1 MIDDP
6 IRARIE
12 ALGTRMTLPTV
23 RRALGV
29 VEGEHTSRRAGGS
42 DELMD
47 VRAYEAGDEARL
59 IEWKTSARQG
69 RPMVVRRERLVT
81 SRVWML
87 LDAGVEMTGSCASGE
102 RAYEVAANGL
112 RMFAALSLRRSDDVS
127 LVFGDAA
134 SITRVP
140 FHGGFA
146 QFERTL
152 DGALNRRWTH
162 GRNIGALLDY
172 ARRIKDRD
180 ALVVIATDE
189 QALGKE
195 HIRTLRLIA
204 RTHPIMLIDV
214 ATLNPF
220 SAGISAHVFDGLS
233 GRRLPAFLANP
244 RAAQQVDTHR
254 AYMAA
259 ALEHELGRVGG
270 HLIHAGSSEAMF
282 DAFVAL
288 ISRALAGGRV

>member
-23 RRALGV
+23 RKALGV

-42 DELMD
+42 DELMN
-47 VRAYEAGDEARL
+47 VRAYEPGDEARL

-102 RAYEVAANGL
+102 KAYEVAANGL

-152 DGALNRRWTH
+152 DGALSRRWTH

-180 ALVVIATDE
+180 ALVVITTDE

-195 HIRTLRLIA
+195 HMRTLRLIA
-204 RTHPIMLIDV
+204 RTHPIVLIDV

-220 SAGISAHVFDGLS
+220 SAGDSAHVFDGLS
-233 GRRLPAFLANP
+233 GRRLPAFLANA